1 MDVDTIAA
9 VSTAPGVGGI
19 AIVRISG
26 PGALR
31 VLEGL
36 TTGSSPRPEARRAVL
51 VDLVDPDDGSPLDR
65 ALATFFSGPASY
77 TGEDVVELSCHGGWL
92 VPELVLEACERMG
105 ARRAD
110 PGEFTR
116 RAYLRGKLDLVQA
129 EATGDL
135 IGARSRAA
143 HRAALHQLDRG
154 LSFRLA
160 ALREGIVHLEALL
173 AHHIDFPE
181 EDDAPV
187 PVGRILDESRQLLDA
202 VDALL
207 STAPEG
213 ELLREGALTVL
224 AGRPNAGKSSLY
236 NALLGVERAIVTEE
250 PGTTRDA
257 LEATVQLGGF
267 PFRLVDTAGLREADS
282 GVERLG
288 IEYAR
293 RYLERADLILFCVP
307 AGEGVT
313 EADALFLAGLEG
325 RPVVILETKA
335 DLVPSGPTPVAEV
348 QAAGVQASGGSG
360 AGSPGTNDAA
370 VATARS
376 LRVSV
381 VDGEGLDRLRELL
394 PELVYSSVVSA
405 GADAPIVTRERHA
418 RALGRARAELAEFR
432 EGLQSGLP
440 AEIAATHLRPA
451 ETALEELLGTI
462 GVEDIL
468 DVVFREFCV
477 GK

>member
-19 AIVRISG
+19 AIIRISG

-36 TTGSSPRPEARRAVL
+36 TTGPSPRPEARRAVL

-267 PFRLVDTAGLREADS
+267 PFRIVDTAGLRETDS

-307 AGEGVT
+307 ADEGVT
-313 EADALFLAGLEG
+313 EADALFLGELES

-335 DLVPSGPTPVAEV
+335 DLAPPGLTPVARV
-348 QAAGVQASGGSG
+348 RAVGGSG
-360 AGSPGTNDAA
+360 AGSTGMTDAA
-370 VATARS
+370 AATARS

-405 GADAPIVTRERHA
+405 GAEAPIVMRERHA
-418 RALGRARAELAEFR
+418 RALGRARSELMEFR

-462 GVEDIL
+462 EVEDIL

>member
-1 MDVDTIAA
+1 
-9 VSTAPGVGGI
+9 
-19 AIVRISG
+19 
-26 PGALR
+26 
-31 VLEGL
+31 
-36 TTGSSPRPEARRAVL
+36 
-51 VDLVDPDDGSPLDR
+51 
-65 ALATFFSGPASY
+65 
-77 TGEDVVELSCHGGWL
+77 
-92 VPELVLEACERMG
+92 
-105 ARRAD
+105 
-110 PGEFTR
+110 
-116 RAYLRGKLDLVQA
+116 
-129 EATGDL
+129 
-135 IGARSRAA
+135 
-143 HRAALHQLDRG
+143 
-154 LSFRLA
+154 LA

-267 PFRLVDTAGLREADS
+267 PFRIVDTAGLRETDS

-307 AGEGVT
+307 ADEGVT
-313 EADALFLAGLEG
+313 EADALFLGGLES

-335 DLVPSGPTPVAEV
+335 DLAPPGLTPVARV
-348 QAAGVQASGGSG
+348 RAVGGSG
-360 AGSPGTNDAA
+360 AGSTGMTDAA
-370 VATARS
+370 AATARS

-405 GADAPIVTRERHA
+405 GAEAPIVMRERHA
-418 RALGRARAELAEFR
+418 RALGRARSELMEFR

-462 GVEDIL
+462 EVEDIL

>member
-1 MDVDTIAA
+1 
-9 VSTAPGVGGI
+9 
-19 AIVRISG
+19 
-26 PGALR
+26 
-31 VLEGL
+31 
-36 TTGSSPRPEARRAVL
+36 
-51 VDLVDPDDGSPLDR
+51 
-65 ALATFFSGPASY
+65 
-77 TGEDVVELSCHGGWL
+77 
-92 VPELVLEACERMG
+92 
-105 ARRAD
+105 
-110 PGEFTR
+110 
-116 RAYLRGKLDLVQA
+116 
-129 EATGDL
+129 
-135 IGARSRAA
+135 
-143 HRAALHQLDRG
+143 
-154 LSFRLA
+154 
-160 ALREGIVHLEALL
+160 
-173 AHHIDFPE
+173 
-181 EDDAPV
+181 
-187 PVGRILDESRQLLDA
+187 
-202 VDALL
+202 
-207 STAPEG
+207 
-213 ELLREGALTVL
+213 
-224 AGRPNAGKSSLY
+224 
-236 NALLGVERAIVTEE
+236 
-250 PGTTRDA
+250 
-257 LEATVQLGGF
+257 VQLGGF

>member
-1 MDVDTIAA
+1 
-9 VSTAPGVGGI
+9 
-19 AIVRISG
+19 
-26 PGALR
+26 
-31 VLEGL
+31 
-36 TTGSSPRPEARRAVL
+36 
-51 VDLVDPDDGSPLDR
+51 
-65 ALATFFSGPASY
+65 
-77 TGEDVVELSCHGGWL
+77 
-92 VPELVLEACERMG
+92 
-105 ARRAD
+105 
-110 PGEFTR
+110 
-116 RAYLRGKLDLVQA
+116 
-129 EATGDL
+129 
-135 IGARSRAA
+135 
-143 HRAALHQLDRG
+143 
-154 LSFRLA
+154 
-160 ALREGIVHLEALL
+160 
-173 AHHIDFPE
+173 
-181 EDDAPV
+181 
-187 PVGRILDESRQLLDA
+187 

-267 PFRLVDTAGLREADS
+267 PFRIVDTAGLRETDS

-307 AGEGVT
+307 ADEGVT
-313 EADALFLAGLEG
+313 EADALFLGGLES

-335 DLVPSGPTPVAEV
+335 DLAPSGPTPVAGV
-348 QAAGVQASGGSG
+348 RAAGVQAPGGSG
-360 AGSPGTNDAA
+360 AGSPGTTAA
-370 VATARS
+370 ASGTARS